1 MRRGQLRESNNA
13 WGLSAPNF
21 SLAAMLTEHGPLLGR
36 PQSPK
41 RFHGRMAKAF
51 ELLSP
56 PLKFLGRNAMK
67 AFEGA
72 RKMIGIGEVKLIR
85 HLLNEPSRFNE
96 PLGCG
101 RHSAMH
107 QVFMW
112 RTLGETLEE
121 SRKIGRIDI
130 TGRRRL
136 SDSAEG
142 ASPAID
148 HVTAPPVSGESPRCP
163 VSRAAR

>member
-1 MRRGQLRESNNA
+1 
-13 WGLSAPNF
+13 
-21 SLAAMLTEHGPLLGR
+21 
-36 PQSPK
+36 
-41 RFHGRMAKAF
+41 
-51 ELLSP
+51 
-56 PLKFLGRNAMK
+56 MK

-121 SRKIGRIDI
+121 SRKIGRIDV
-130 TGRRRL
+130 TGCCRL
-136 SDSAEG
+136 SHAAQGGSH
-142 ASPAID
+142 AID
-148 HVTAPPVSGESPRCP
+148 HVTAPPVSGESPRRP
-163 VSRAAR
+163 VSCTAR